1 MFYYCEKC
9 ANIKNISLKD
19 NKDVQCDLCGTAMNP
34 VPKEYLMSN
43 GCFFKS
49 QVIREQFIASIKEKD
64 SYDADLGDQKAELQK
79 IKEQREQ
86 EHISAINKKMEQ
98 EQFKMTCPIC
108 GSQSVQK
115 ISAIGKYAKVG
126 LFGIL
131 GAGDLGK
138 TWKCQVCGCKF

>member
-19 NKDVQCDLCGTAMNP
+19 NKDVQCDLCGTAMHP

-43 GCFFKS
+43 GSFFKS
-49 QVIREQFIASIKEKD
+49 QAIREQFIASIKEKD